1 MQLAGAESSESEG
14 NSQKGTDMGVIVGII
29 GVTACVIIG
38 FVGPGGP
45 LPILFQ
51 PYELVVIAGSAIF
64 TVILGNPGYVLKQLT
79 PAIVGAIKGSGI
91 DKDSYTDLL
100 GLMASIFDTMRK
112 EGVLGIEEDL
122 SDPHNS
128 ARFQRYPK
136 ASHDHHLMETFTG
149 ALRLFVDGVVNAFDL
164 ERLLDTEIE
173 THHEEALIVPGVV
186 NKLADSLP
194 ALGIVAAVLGIIITM
209 QHLDGPPSEIGHHV
223 AAALVGTMLGILLS
237 YGYVAPLANKID
249 ANVRDVTAILKTVQA
264 GLVSFAGGS
273 PPQVA
278 LEFARKT
285 IPSDKRPTSEEL
297 EQIVKDAK
305 QAK

>member
-1 MQLAGAESSESEG
+1 
-14 NSQKGTDMGVIVGII
+14 MGVIVGMI
-29 GVTACVIIG
+29 GVLACVIIG

-45 LPILFQ
+45 LPVLIQ
-51 PYELVVIAGSAIF
+51 PYELVVIAGSAVF
-64 TVILGNPGYVLKQLT
+64 TLVIGNPGSVLKGLM
-79 PAIVGAIKGSGI
+79 PAIMGAVKGSGI
-91 DKDSYTDLL
+91 NKSTYTDLL

-112 EGVLGIEEDL
+112 EGVLGIEGDL
-122 SDPHNS
+122 SNPHES
-128 ARFQRYPK
+128 ARFKKYPK
-136 ASHDHHLMETFTG
+136 ASHNHHLMETFTG

-173 THHEEALIVPGVV
+173 THHEEALIYPGAV
-186 NKLADSLP
+186 NKMADGFP

-209 QHLDGPPSEIGHHV
+209 QHLDGPPQEIGHHV

-237 YGYVAPLANKID
+237 YGFVGPLGTKMEHV
-249 ANVRDVTAILKTVQA
+249 VRENTSILKCVKA
-264 GLVSFAGGS
+264 GLVSFAGGA

-297 EQIVKDAK
+297 EEILKEAK
-305 QAK
+305 K